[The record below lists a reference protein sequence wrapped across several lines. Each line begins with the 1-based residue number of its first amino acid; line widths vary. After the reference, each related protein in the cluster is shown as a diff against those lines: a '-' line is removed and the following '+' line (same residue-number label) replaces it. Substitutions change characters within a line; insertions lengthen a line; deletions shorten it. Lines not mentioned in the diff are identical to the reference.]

1 MKALLISVNPK
12 QAAKILNGE
21 QTVIIKK
28 TMPKCALPIDVYV
41 YCTKWLKEGILV
53 KNSSLRSIGFVKGNA
68 PKKDNLERLSHIR
81 TLNGKVVVKLRIRE
95 IDKIRHDPWGE
106 SFFTEKDDYRT
117 NVLPKA
123 CIGYDELKRYLY
135 ENEFSSGRCYAYHVS
150 DLQIFDEP
158 KELSDLRYWGCLDKV
173 KQAPRTFTYVE
184 GLESL

>member
-41 YCTKWLKEGILV
+41 YCTNSNTEHLFWDWIDPPFVEVNWNILLARG
-53 KNSSLRSIGFVKGNA
+53 KQIKGT
-68 PKKDNLERLSHIR
+68 ERGYIY
-81 TLNGKVVVKLRIRE
+81 NGKVVAKFRLREADEVCIEPFGVEMPEYEETLCSQSCMDLGELVKHLR
-95 IDKIRHDPWGE
+95 DGM
-106 SFFTEKDDYRT
+106 F
-117 NVLPKA
+117 
-123 CIGYDELKRYLY
+123 G
-135 ENEFSSGRCYAYHVS
+135 YAYHVS
-150 DLQIFDEP
+150 DLQILDEP

-184 GLESL
+184 GLE